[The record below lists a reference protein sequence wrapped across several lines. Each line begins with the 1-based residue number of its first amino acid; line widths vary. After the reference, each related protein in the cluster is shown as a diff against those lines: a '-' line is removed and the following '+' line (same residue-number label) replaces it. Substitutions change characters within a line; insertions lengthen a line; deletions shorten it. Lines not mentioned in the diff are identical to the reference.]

1 MSSII
6 SITNKGPGRAAVVSE
21 RLTEGGRERHPNGE
35 DVLEVGE
42 TQDFVLHERQSL
54 RVVELA
60 DIQPAAAP
68 APAPE
73 AGADT
78 QEA

>member
-6 SITNKGPGRAAVVSE
+6 TITNKGPNRAAVVSE

-35 DVLEVGE
+35 DLLDVGE
-42 TQDFVLHERQSL
+42 SQDFVLHERQSL
-54 RVVELA
+54 RVVELL
-60 DIQPAAAP
+60 PAEQP
-68 APAPE
+68 APATI
-73 AGADT
+73 DT